1 VSVRTTTNPLA
12 FGEDYERREMVS
24 SATKALSDSDAQ
36 TRVLGRAVDRFQLTM
51 LPFAAAATVA
61 MSTMLGDRRFLMST
75 MASSRTQSIAP
86 SAWLDDWVFTTEGAT
101 LADVAALN
109 SLLALPAVEGLVL
122 DYPDE

>member
-1 VSVRTTTNPLA
+1 VAVAVEGVVL
-12 FGEDYERREMVS
+12 M
-24 SATKALSDSDAQ
+24 DAQ
-36 TRVLGRAVDRFQLTM
+36 PSKSSEFRIAVQYGPVHHEQTITADVS
-51 LPFAAAATVA
+51 PP
-61 MSTMLGDRRFLMST
+61 RFLMST

-86 SAWLDDWVFTTEGAT
+86 SAWLDDWVFTTEGAI